1 MMRPGS
7 HFQEFGV
14 RDGRKQAGL
23 VGIYT
28 LCMST
33 VFYLLNF
40 SLHPPPHPPAGN
52 LAFPVF
58 TFEFGFG

>member
-14 RDGRKQAGL
+14 GDGRKQAGL

-28 LCMST
+28 LSR
-33 VFYLLNF
+33 
-40 SLHPPPHPPAGN
+40 GN

-58 TFEFGFG
+58 TFELGFG